1 MPRSTSPRTLMTP
14 AELHILLSFADG
26 PRHGYA
32 VQREVEARTEGRL
45 VLGPG
50 TLYEAIHRMLARGWL
65 LEAPEVA
72 EGRRKAYRLSDD
84 GAAEMRRELGRLD
97 QVVAWARSKDLL
109 DARIKLSTEAPS

>member
-1 MPRSTSPRTLMTP
+1 MTP

-32 VQREVEARTEGRL
+32 VQQDVEARTEGGL

-65 LEAPEVA
+65 LEAPDSKQ
-72 EGRRKAYRLSDD
+72 GRRKAYRLSDD
-84 GAAEMRRELGRLD
+84 GALELRRELGRLD
-97 QVVAWARSKDLL
+97 RVVAWARSRNLL
-109 DARIKLSTEAPS
+109 DTSAGGAS

>member
-1 MPRSTSPRTLMTP
+1 MPRSRSPRSLMTP
-14 AELHILLSFADG
+14 AELHILLSFSGG

-32 VQREVEARTEGRL
+32 VQQDVEARTDGRL
-45 VLGPG
+45 LLGPG

-65 LEAPEVA
+65 LEAPDAA

-97 QVVAWARSKDLL
+97 RVVAWARSKDLL
-109 DARIKLSTEAPS
+109 DAPIEASAGGAS